1 MIIDK
6 KKGKITIYIVE
17 KDYDNNHLHKILN
30 KKLKPTDIS
39 FIINEDADVY
49 TKEGKLLLKFRK
61 NVLDKKCIDLFYEN
75 VIKFAELTT
84 NNRGNALGS
93 TKRNI
98 YDNEKIKSNI
108 IGFFDTLSPQ
118 QKFLLK
124 QKNIKNMI
132 SVRPTRFLVD
142 YPEKYNKL
150 IPLVQ
155 QIDEYYKKL
164 TPEHYEKQRKKANQT
179 HFKIK
184 NTSFT
189 TITTNV
195 NFQTTVHTDKGDD
208 IEGFG
213 NLSVIEKGKYTGG
226 ETCFPQFGIG
236 VNVRSGDVLFMDV
249 HEAHG
254 NLPIITETNDAVRLS
269 IVCYLRKQIWEKTKG
284 KSKEFFNN
292 QIELIK
298 NIKNQKTKKNKSIKN
313 KTRKNR

>member
-17 KDYDNNHLHKILN
+17 KDFDNNQLQKILN
-30 KKLKPTDIS
+30 TKLKPSDIS

-61 NVLDKKCIDLFYEN
+61 NVLDKKYIDSFYDN
-75 VIKFAELTT
+75 VINFAELKS
-84 NNRGNALGS
+84 NNRGNAVGS
-93 TKRNI
+93 KKRNV
-98 YDNEKIKSNI
+98 YENEKIKSNI
-108 IGFFDTLSPQ
+108 IGFFDTLSIK

-124 QKNIKNMI
+124 QKKIKNMI
-132 SVRPTRFLVD
+132 SVRPTRFNVD
-142 YPEKYNKL
+142 FPEKYEKL
-150 IPLVQ
+150 LPLIQ

-164 TPEHYEKQRKKANQT
+164 TPEHYNKQIKKANQT
-179 HFKIK
+179 HFRIK

-195 NFQTTVHTDKGDD
+195 NFQTTIHTDKGDD
-208 IEGFG
+208 DEGFG

-226 ETCFPQFGIG
+226 ETCFPQYGIG

-254 NLPIITETNDAVRLS
+254 NLPIITETDDAKRLS
-269 IVCYLRKQIWEKTKG
+269 IVCYLRKKIWEKTKG

-292 QIELIK
+292 QINLIK
-298 NIKNQKTKKNKSIKN
+298 NIKSNKNKKSIKN
-313 KTRKNR
+313 KTRKNK

>member
-6 KKGKITIYIVE
+6 KKGKITHYIVE
-17 KDYDNNHLHKILN
+17 KDYDNNRLQKILN
-30 KKLKPTDIS
+30 SKLKSNDIS

-61 NVLDKKCIDLFYEN
+61 NVLDKKCIDSFYDN
-75 VIKFAELTT
+75 VIKFAELKS
-84 NNRGNALGS
+84 NNRGNAIGS
-93 TKRNI
+93 KKRNV
-98 YDNEKIKSNI
+98 YENEKIKSNI
-108 IGFFDTLSPQ
+108 IGFFDTLSIQ
-118 QKFLLK
+118 QKYLLK
-124 QKNIKNMI
+124 QKNIKNII
-132 SVRPTRFLVD
+132 SVRPTRFNVD
-142 YPEKYNKL
+142 FPEKYNKL
-150 IPLVQ
+150 LPLIQ

-164 TPEHYEKQRKKANQT
+164 TPEHYERQRKKANQT

-184 NTSFT
+184 NTAFT

-208 IEGFG
+208 SEGFG
-213 NLSVIEKGKYTGG
+213 NLAVIEKGKYSGG
-226 ETCFPQFGIG
+226 ETCFPQYGIG

-249 HEAHG
+249 HEPHG
-254 NLPIITETNDAVRLS
+254 NLPIITESDDAKRLS

-298 NIKNQKTKKNKSIKN
+298 NIKSKKNKSVKN

>member
-17 KDYDNNHLHKILN
+17 KDYDNNQLQKILN
-30 KKLKPTDIS
+30 KKLKPSDIS

-61 NVLDKKCIDLFYEN
+61 NVLDKKYIDSFYDN
-75 VIKFAELTT
+75 VIKFAELKS
-84 NNRGNALGS
+84 NNRGNAVGS
-93 TKRNI
+93 KKRNV
-98 YDNEKIKSNI
+98 YENEKIKSNI
-108 IGFFDTLSPQ
+108 IGFFDTLSIQ
-118 QKFLLK
+118 QKYLLK
-124 QKNIKNMI
+124 QQKNKNII
-132 SVRPTRFLVD
+132 SVRPTRFNVD
-142 YPEKYNKL
+142 FPEKYEKL
-150 IPLVQ
+150 LPLVQ

-195 NFQTTVHTDKGDD
+195 NFQTTIHTDKGDD
-208 IEGFG
+208 DEGFG

-226 ETCFPQFGIG
+226 ETCFPQYGIG
-236 VNVRSGDVLFMDV
+236 VNVRLGDILFMDV

-254 NLPIITETNDAVRLS
+254 NLPIITENDDVKRLS
-269 IVCYLRKQIWEKTKG
+269 IVCYLRKKIWEKTKG

-292 QIELIK
+292 QINLIK
-298 NIKNQKTKKNKSIKN
+298 NIKSNKNKKSIKN
-313 KTRKNR
+313 KTRKNK

>member
-17 KDYDNNHLHKILN
+17 KDFDNNQLQKILN
-30 KKLKPTDIS
+30 TKLKPSDIS

-61 NVLDKKCIDLFYEN
+61 NVLDKKYIDLFYDN
-75 VIKFAELTT
+75 VIKFAELKS

-93 TKRNI
+93 KKRNV
-98 YDNEKIKSNI
+98 YENKKIKSNI
-108 IGFFDTLSPQ
+108 IGFFDTLSIQ

-124 QKNIKNMI
+124 QQKNKNII
-132 SVRPTRFLVD
+132 SVRPTRFNVD
-142 YPEKYNKL
+142 FPEKYEKL
-150 IPLVQ
+150 LPLVQ

-195 NFQTTVHTDKGDD
+195 NFQTTIHTDKGDD
-208 IEGFG
+208 DEGFG

-226 ETCFPQFGIG
+226 ETCFPQYGIG
-236 VNVRSGDVLFMDV
+236 VNVRLGDILFMDV

-254 NLPIITETNDAVRLS
+254 NLPIITENDDAKRLS
-269 IVCYLRKQIWEKTKG
+269 IVCYLRKKIWEKTKG

-292 QIELIK
+292 QINLIK
-298 NIKNQKTKKNKSIKN
+298 NIKSNKNKKSIKN
-313 KTRKNR
+313 KTRKNK

>member
-6 KKGKITIYIVE
+6 KKGKVTTYIVE
-17 KDYDNNHLHKILN
+17 KDYDNNQLQKILN
-30 KKLKPTDIS
+30 TKLKPSDIS

-61 NVLDKKCIDLFYEN
+61 NVLDKKYIDSFYDN
-75 VIKFAELTT
+75 VIKFAELKS
-84 NNRGNALGS
+84 NNRGNAVGS
-93 TKRNI
+93 KKRNV
-98 YDNEKIKSNI
+98 YENEKIKSNI
-108 IGFFDTLSPQ
+108 IGFFDTLSIQ

-124 QKNIKNMI
+124 QQKNKNII
-132 SVRPTRFLVD
+132 SVRPTRFNVD
-142 YPEKYNKL
+142 FPEKYEKL
-150 IPLVQ
+150 LPLIQ

-226 ETCFPQFGIG
+226 ETCFSQFGIG
-236 VNVRSGDVLFMDV
+236 VNVRSCDVLFMDV

-254 NLPIITETNDAVRLS
+254 NLPIITENDDAKRLS
-269 IVCYLRKQIWEKTKG
+269 IVCYLRKKIWEKTKG

-292 QIELIK
+292 QINLIK
-298 NIKNQKTKKNKSIKN
+298 NIKSNKNKKSIKN

>member
-17 KDYDNNHLHKILN
+17 KDFDNNQLQKILN
-30 KKLKPTDIS
+30 TKLKPSDIS

-61 NVLDKKCIDLFYEN
+61 NVLDKKYIDLFYDN
-75 VIKFAELTT
+75 VIKFAELKS

-93 TKRNI
+93 KKRNV
-98 YDNEKIKSNI
+98 YENEKIKSNI
-108 IGFFDTLSPQ
+108 IGFFDTLSIQ

-124 QKNIKNMI
+124 QQKNKNII
-132 SVRPTRFLVD
+132 SVRPTRFNVD
-142 YPEKYNKL
+142 FPEKYEKL
-150 IPLVQ
+150 LPLVQ

-195 NFQTTVHTDKGDD
+195 NFQTTIHTDKGDD
-208 IEGFG
+208 DEGFG

-226 ETCFPQFGIG
+226 ETCFPQYGIG
-236 VNVRSGDVLFMDV
+236 VNVRLGDILFMDV

-254 NLPIITETNDAVRLS
+254 NLPIITENDDAKRLS
-269 IVCYLRKQIWEKTKG
+269 IVCYLRKKIWEKTKG

-292 QIELIK
+292 QINLIK
-298 NIKNQKTKKNKSIKN
+298 NIKSNKNKKSIKN
-313 KTRKNR
+313 KTRKNK